1 MWEDPIVSDVR
12 RIREQLSAQFD
23 YDLKPI
29 FADIRNRQATVGAR
43 LVRQRKDRKAEPADA
58 PDRRGG
64 RTSA

>member
-23 YDLKPI
+23 YDLKAI
-29 FADIRNRQATVGAR
+29 FADIRNRQAALGER
-43 LVRQRKDRKAEPADA
+43 LVRQRKDPKAQPADT

-64 RTSA
+64 RT